1 VPNVSANEYF
11 GDMVARAISRR
22 GVLRGG
28 ALAALVVGAGGLGS
42 SPAVA
47 VTAAAGYKGLSF
59 TAVPA
64 NTIDAVTVPDGYAQE
79 LVVGWGD
86 PILAGAPTFDVAKQ
100 SARAQAQQFGFNN
113 DFIGFLPL
121 GGRRALLVINH
132 EYTNEE
138 LMFPGWTPETATD
151 EQRRITL
158 AAHGMSVVQ
167 IERMRRTD
175 RWVLAKDRG
184 SYNRRITAATPFAF
198 TGPARGSELL
208 KTSVDPAGRTPLGT
222 FNNCAGG
229 VTPWGTVLSGEENI
243 NQYFGAATGLP
254 EPYAASYER
263 YGFLAERSERGW
275 EDVDPRFDLTKEPT
289 EGHRFGWIVE
299 VDPSDPDSTPRKHT
313 SLGRFKHEGATI
325 SIAKDGRVVTYL
337 GDDERNDYVYKFVS
351 HKKYRA
357 GDGKAARAHNLCLLE
372 DGDLYV
378 ARFSGDSPAEEI
390 DGSGELPADGLF
402 DGTGQWLPLVTDGKS
417 RVPGKSV
424 EQVLVFTREAA
435 DLVGATKMDRPEDVE
450 RNPVTGGVFIA
461 LTNNNTRRPAGSAG
475 PKNPG
480 VDEANPV
487 ARAEEG
493 EEVGNKYGHVIELR
507 EDGNDAA
514 ATGFTWA
521 IFLVCGDPEQP
532 FTYFAGFDKSQ
543 VSTISCPDNLM
554 FDRRG
559 NLWIATDGAPGT
571 TGFHDGFFACP
582 VEGAGR
588 GLVKAFLT
596 VPIGAEATGPALSK
610 DNRSIFVSVQHP
622 GEGGTYDEPISTFPD
637 GPGTKPRPAVVVA
650 WRPDGQRIGT

>member
-1 VPNVSANEYF
+1 VPNTSANEYF

-22 GVLRGG
+22 SVLQGG
-28 ALAALVVGAGGLGS
+28 AVAALVVGAGGLGA
-42 SPAVA
+42 SPAAA
-47 VTAAAGYKGLSF
+47 VSAAAGYKGLSF
-59 TAVPA
+59 TPVPS
-64 NTIDAVTVPDGYAQE
+64 NTIDAVTVPDGYQQAP
-79 LVVGWGD
+79 VVRWGD
-86 PILAGAPTFDVAKQ
+86 PILDGAPEFDIANQ
-100 SARAQAQQFGFNN
+100 SADAQAEQFGYNN

-121 GGRRALLVINH
+121 GKRRALLVVNH

-138 LMFPGWTPETATD
+138 LMFSGWTPETATD

-167 IERMRRTD
+167 IERVGRTD
-175 RWVLAKDRG
+175 QWALSADRTT
-184 SYNRRITAATPFAF
+184 YNRRITAATPFSF
-198 TGPARGSELL
+198 TGPARGSDLL
-208 KTSVDPAGRTPLGT
+208 KTSVDPAGTTPLGT

-229 VTPWGTVLSGEENI
+229 VTPWGTVLSGEENF
-243 NQYFGAATGLP
+243 NQYFGAATGFP
-254 EPYAASYER
+254 EQYADSYER

-325 SIAKDGRVVTYL
+325 SIAKDGRAVAYL

-351 HKKYRA
+351 HATYRK
-357 GDGKAARAHNLCLLE
+357 GDRAHNLTLLE
-372 DGDLYV
+372 NGDLYV
-378 ARFSGDSPAEEI
+378 ARFTGDSPAEEI

-424 EQVLVFTREAA
+424 EEVLVLTREAA

-450 RNPVTGGVFIA
+450 RNPVTGGVYLA
-461 LTNNNTRRPAGSAG
+461 LTNNSTRRPASAAG
-475 PKNPG
+475 PTNPAP
-480 VDEANPV
+480 DEANPL
-487 ARAEEG
+487 ARAEDG
-493 EEVGNKYGHVIELR
+493 MDVGNKYGHVIELK

-514 ATGFTWA
+514 ASGFTWL
-521 IFLVCGDPEQP
+521 IFLVAGDPELP

-571 TGFHDGFFACP
+571 IGFHDGFFATP

-588 GLVKAFLT
+588 GQVKAFLT
-596 VPIGAEATGPALSK
+596 VPIGAEATGPALT
-610 DNRSIFVSVQHP
+610 DDDRSIFVSVQHP

-637 GPGTKPRPAVVVA
+637 GPDSKPRPSVVVA
-650 WRPDGQRIGT
+650 WRPDGRRIGT